1 MGTTADKIA
10 GKIGSQLRS
19 KIIDLSGLRAAKDI
33 FEEAQLDA
41 DGLKKLISKGH
52 DPCHAVYIF
61 AQRFAS
67 VLGEKLSERRGNSS
81 KSSVKPRTNISR
93 EDLPSAR

>member
-19 KIIDLSGLRAAKDI
+19 KIIDLSGLRAVKDI
-33 FEEAQLDA
+33 FEGAQLDSE
-41 DGLKKLISKGH
+41 GLKKLISKGH

-61 AQRFAS
+61 CAKICVRP
-67 VLGEKLSERRGNSS
+67 RRTTLRDEGDAAIRQN
-81 KSSVKPRTNISR
+81 RR
-93 EDLPSAR
+93 